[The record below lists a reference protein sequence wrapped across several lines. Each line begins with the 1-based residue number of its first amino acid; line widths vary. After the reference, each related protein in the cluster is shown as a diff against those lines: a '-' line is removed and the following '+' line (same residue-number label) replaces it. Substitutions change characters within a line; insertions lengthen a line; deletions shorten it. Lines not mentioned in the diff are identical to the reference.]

1 MVPISTNDDKT
12 KSCEPRVDQSS
23 MDARGQG
30 IEKKNTCDKQNVP
43 YGPLNKN
50 QGNEC
55 MWFDSLE
62 PKVEVSSITAKGW
75 LAF

>member
-12 KSCEPRVDQSS
+12 KSNEPRVDQSS
-23 MDARGQG
+23 MVASGQG
-30 IEKKNTCDKQNVP
+30 IEKKNTCDKQDVP

-55 MWFDSLE
+55 
-62 PKVEVSSITAKGW
+62 I
-75 LAF
+75 